1 MPKIGKR
8 ILKSSLAVFCCF
20 LISFFRQN
28 EGIVFYSCIAAVLCI
43 QQDVTN
49 SKKVG
54 FTRIK
59 GTLLGGLVGM
69 LMLYIERSLSMDS
82 LFIRYLMIS
91 IMITPIIYLSV
102 LFKMTS
108 ASYISCVVFMSIVI
122 SHAADVNPFLFATN
136 RMFDT
141 LIGIFVALIINMAH
155 LPHRHHKE
163 TLFVVHLDHVLLH
176 NQTISAYSKVK
187 LKQLLEQGANIVLS
201 TQRTPGSFLPLI
213 KDIPF
218 QLPVIAMN
226 GAVQYDIQDQE
237 YRDCRYILAKD
248 YKAVGELLN
257 RYEMNCFTHTIVN
270 QVLHVY
276 YQPFHNKAEEAYF
289 HQMRKTPY
297 TSYICHEF
305 PDDLLPLYLYI
316 IDKTETIT
324 LFYEELKK
332 TLAYANLHVRIRRD
346 QQHIEY
352 SILEMYACN
361 ATQASSIQQCM
372 IEHNFRNMYEFIYD
386 ERDLCSFAN
395 TTYICNTAKKS
406 TSMGVVFE
414 ASEDSVVHR
423 IDRIFH
429 SRMKSAKKHLP
440 HKQD

>member
-20 LISFFRQN
+20 LISFFRQS

-54 FTRIK
+54 FNRIK
-59 GTLLGGLVGM
+59 GTLLGGLAGM
-69 LMLYIERSLSMDS
+69 LLLYIERSLMLDN
-82 LFIRYLMIS
+82 LFIRYTIIS

-108 ASYISCVVFMSIVI
+108 ASYISCVVFLSIVI
-122 SHAADVNPFLFATN
+122 SHAADVNPLLFASN

-141 LIGIFVALIINMAH
+141 LIGIFVALIINMTH
-155 LPHRHHKE
+155 FPHRHHKQ

-176 NQTISAYSKVK
+176 EQTISAYSKVK

-201 TQRTPGSFLPLI
+201 TQRTPGSFLPII

-226 GAVQYDIQDQE
+226 GAVQYHIQDQE
-237 YRDCRYILAKD
+237 YLDCMYITSND
-248 YKAVGELLN
+248 YAAVQDLLKQ
-257 RYEMNCFTHTIVN
+257 YQMNCFSHTIVN

-276 YQPFHNKAEEAYF
+276 YQPFHNEVEEAYF

-297 TSYICHEF
+297 TSYICHVF
-305 PDDLLPLYLYI
+305 PADLLPLYIYI
-316 IDKTETIT
+316 IDKTATIT
-324 LFYEELKK
+324 LFYEDLIK
-332 TLAYANLHVRIRRD
+332 TSVFVNLNVRIRKD
-346 QQHIEY
+346 LQHSDY
-352 SILEMYACN
+352 SILELYAKK
-361 ATQASSIQQCM
+361 ATQASSIQRLMHMNGYQ
-372 IEHNFRNMYEFIYD
+372 NMYEFVYD
-386 ERDLCSFAN
+386 KRDICPFAKIS
-395 TTYICNTAKKS
+395 YICNTTNKN
-406 TSMGVVFE
+406 TSEGILFD
-414 ASEDSVVHR
+414 ATDNSVVHR

-429 SRMKSAKKHLP
+429 SRMK
-440 HKQD
+440 